1 MLKSCLKEKSNV
13 RQYFIMIE
21 PGLQQEIN
29 SVMTEAR
36 NSRLEFVTVE
46 HLLMALL
53 NMDEVVVFL
62 RAKRVNVDELR
73 AELEQYIV
81 SHTPLISQD
90 AEIDI
95 VPTVGFQRVLQRSVY
110 QAQSAQRNSVNA
122 MNVFVSIFS
131 EKESHAVYMLKLNNL
146 SRLDVMEGI
155 ASDPAEPL
163 LEELKV
169 KTDDKKKKPS
179 SLETFTTNL
188 CEKAKQGK
196 IDPLLGREEEVLRMV
211 QILSRRRKN
220 NPLLVGQAG
229 VGKTAIAQG
238 LAKKIVDGKVPEV
251 LQDATIYQLDVGVLI
266 AGTKYRGDFEKR
278 LKSVLTDLEKKPNT
292 ILFID
297 EIHTLIGAGSVSGG
311 SLDASNLLKPALA
324 DGTLKCIG
332 STTYDEFRKVFE
344 KDHALTRRFQ
354 KIDVEEPSVED
365 TIKILHGLKKYYQE
379 HHKVKYSSAALTS
392 AAELTHRH
400 IGDRRLPDKAID
412 VIDEVGALQQIMP
425 KSKRKVNIGV
435 ADIEN
440 IVAKLARIPS
450 RQVSSDDKLQLRNLE
465 EELSLGVFGQGDAV
479 NSLSTSIKLSRSGL
493 AAEDK
498 PMGSFLFAGP
508 TGVGKTEIC
517 KQLARIMGV
526 KLLRFD
532 MSEYMERH
540 SISKLI
546 GSPPGYIGYDEGG
559 LLTEAVN
566 SNPYAVLLLDEIEKA
581 HPDIFNLLLQVMDH
595 GMLTDSNGREVS
607 FRNVILVMTSNVG
620 AHSVQRASIGF
631 NEQDHSLDYEGEL
644 KKIFT
649 PEFRNRLSEII
660 YFNSL
665 SEEVVVFVVNKFLFE
680 LEDTLES
687 QNVSLSVSD
696 AARKWFATNGY
707 DAQMGARPMARLI
720 EKEIRKPLADE
731 LLFGKLTNGGTVK
744 VGVKK
749 DKITLA
755 IS

>member
-1 MLKSCLKEKSNV
+1 
-13 RQYFIMIE
+13 MIE
-21 PGLQQEIN
+21 QGLQQEIN
-29 SVMTEAR
+29 MVMTEAR
-36 NSRLEFVTVE
+36 NRRLEFVTVE
-46 HLLMALL
+46 HLLLALL
-53 NMDEVVVFL
+53 NMDEVISFL
-62 RAKRVNVDELR
+62 RGKRVNIDELR
-73 AELEQYIV
+73 AELDQYID
-81 SHTPLISQD
+81 SHTPIISED

-110 QAQSAQRNSVNA
+110 QAQSAQKNSVNA

-131 EKESHAVYMLKLNNL
+131 EKESHAVYMLKLNNI

-155 ASDPAEPL
+155 SSQLADTPS
-163 LEELKV
+163 EETKKV
-169 KTDDKKKKPS
+169 EGEKQTKPS
-179 SLETFTTNL
+179 SLESFTTNL
-188 CEKAKQGK
+188 CEKARLGE
-196 IDPLLGREEEVLRMV
+196 IDPLLGRVEEVLRTV
-211 QILSRRRKN
+211 QVLSRRRKN

-238 LAKKIVDGKVPEV
+238 LAKRIVDGQVPEI
-251 LQDATIYQLDVGVLI
+251 LKNTTIYSLDVGVLI

-278 LKSVLTDLEKKPNT
+278 LKSVLTDLEKDKNSV
-292 ILFID
+292 LFID

-332 STTYDEFRKVFE
+332 STTYDEYRKVFE

-354 KIDVEEPSVED
+354 KIDIEEPSVED
-365 TIKILHGLKKYYQE
+365 TIKILHGLKKYYQS
-379 HHKVKYSSAALTS
+379 HHKVKYSSASLAS

-412 VIDEVGALQQIMP
+412 VIDEVGALQQILP
-425 KSKRKVNIGV
+425 KSKRKINIGV
-435 ADIEN
+435 SDIEN

-450 RQVSSDDKLQLRNLE
+450 RQVNSDDKSLLKNLE
-465 EELSLGVFGQGDAV
+465 NDLKLGVFGQDSAV
-479 NSLSTSIKLSRSGL
+479 ESLSTAIKLSRSGL
-493 AAEDK
+493 SPVEQ

-517 KQLARIMGV
+517 KQLSRIMGV

-546 GSPPGYIGYDEGG
+546 GSPPGYVGYDEGG

-581 HPDIFNLLLQVMDH
+581 HPDIFNILLQVMDH
-595 GMLTDSNGREVS
+595 GKLTDSNGREVDFS
-607 FRNVILVMTSNVG
+607 NVILVMTSNVG

-665 SEEVVVFVVNKFLFE
+665 SEEVVVYVVNKFIFE
-680 LEDTLES
+680 LEDVLE
-687 QNVSLSVSD
+687 QKNVSLIVSES
-696 AARKWFATNGY
+696 ARKWFAENGY
-707 DAQMGARPMARLI
+707 DSKMGARPMMRLI
-720 EKEIRKPLADE
+720 EREIRKPLADE
-731 LLFGKLTNGGTVK
+731 LLFGKLSAGGTVK
-744 VGVKK
+744 VGVSK
-749 DKITLA
+749 DKIALTL
-755 IS
+755 S

>member
-1 MLKSCLKEKSNV
+1 
-13 RQYFIMIE
+13 
-21 PGLQQEIN
+21 
-29 SVMTEAR
+29 
-36 NSRLEFVTVE
+36 
-46 HLLMALL
+46 
-53 NMDEVVVFL
+53 
-62 RAKRVNVDELR
+62 
-73 AELEQYIV
+73 
-81 SHTPLISQD
+81 
-90 AEIDI
+90 
-95 VPTVGFQRVLQRSVY
+95 
-110 QAQSAQRNSVNA
+110 
-122 MNVFVSIFS
+122 
-131 EKESHAVYMLKLNNL
+131 
-146 SRLDVMEGI
+146 
-155 ASDPAEPL
+155 
-163 LEELKV
+163 
-169 KTDDKKKKPS
+169 
-179 SLETFTTNL
+179 
-188 CEKAKQGK
+188 
-196 IDPLLGREEEVLRMV
+196 MV

-238 LAKKIVDGKVPEV
+238 LAKRIVDGKVPEV
-251 LQDATIYQLDVGVLI
+251 LHDATIYSLDVGVLI

-354 KIDVEEPSVED
+354 KIDVDEPSVED

-379 HHKVKYSSAALTS
+379 HHKVKYSAASLVS

-412 VIDEVGALQQIMP
+412 VIDEVGALQQVLP

-450 RQVSSDDKLQLRNLE
+450 RQVSSDDKLQLKNLE
-465 EELSLGVFGQGDAV
+465 EELKLGVFGQEDAV

-546 GSPPGYIGYDEGG
+546 GSPPGYVGYDEGG

-595 GMLTDSNGREVS
+595 GMLTDANGREVD

-680 LEDTLES
+680 LEDALES
-687 QNVSLSVSD
+687 QNVSLVISD

-707 DAQMGARPMARLI
+707 DAQMGARPMVRLI

-731 LLFGKLTNGGTVK
+731 LLFGKLIDGGSVK

>member
-1 MLKSCLKEKSNV
+1 
-13 RQYFIMIE
+13 MIE
-21 PGLQQEIN
+21 QGLQQEIN
-29 SVMTEAR
+29 MVMTEAR
-36 NSRLEFVTVE
+36 NRRLEFVTVE
-46 HLLMALL
+46 HLLLALL
-53 NMDEVVVFL
+53 NMDEVIAFL
-62 RAKRVNVDELR
+62 RGKRVNIDELR
-73 AELEQYIV
+73 AELDQYID
-81 SHTPLISQD
+81 SHTPIISED

-110 QAQSAQRNSVNA
+110 QAQSAQKNSVNA

-131 EKESHAVYMLKLNNL
+131 EKESHAVYMLKLNNI

-155 ASDPAEPL
+155 SSHLADNPAE
-163 LEELKV
+163 ETKKV
-169 KTDDKKKKPS
+169 EGDKKTKPS
-179 SLETFTTNL
+179 SLESFTTNL
-188 CEKAKQGK
+188 CEKARLGE
-196 IDPLLGREEEVLRMV
+196 IDPLLGREEEVLRTV

-238 LAKKIVDGKVPEV
+238 LAKRIVDGQVPEI
-251 LQDATIYQLDVGVLI
+251 LKNTIIYSLDVGVLI

-278 LKSVLTDLEKKPNT
+278 LKSVLTDLEKDKNSV
-292 ILFID
+292 LFID

-324 DGTLKCIG
+324 DGSLKCIG
-332 STTYDEFRKVFE
+332 STTYDEYRKIFE

-354 KIDVEEPSVED
+354 KVDIEEPSVED
-365 TIKILHGLKKYYQE
+365 TIKILHGLKKYYQS
-379 HHKVKYSSAALTS
+379 HHKVKYSAASLVS

-412 VIDEVGALQQIMP
+412 VIDEVGALQQILP

-435 ADIEN
+435 PDIEN

-450 RQVSSDDKLQLRNLE
+450 RQVTSDDKSLLKSLE
-465 EELSLGVFGQGDAV
+465 SDLKLGVFGQDSAV
-479 NSLSTSIKLSRSGL
+479 ESLSTAIKLSRSGL
-493 AAEDK
+493 SPVEQ

-517 KQLARIMGV
+517 KQLSRIMGV

-540 SISKLI
+540 AISKLI
-546 GSPPGYIGYDEGG
+546 GSPPGYVGYDEGG

-581 HPDIFNLLLQVMDH
+581 HPDIFNILLQVMDH
-595 GMLTDSNGREVS
+595 GKLTDASGREVDFS
-607 FRNVILVMTSNVG
+607 NVILVMTSNVG
-620 AHSVQRASIGF
+620 AQNVQRASIGF

-660 YFNSL
+660 YFNKL
-665 SEEVVVFVVNKFLFE
+665 NEEVVVFVVNKFLFE
-680 LEDTLES
+680 LEDVLEKK
-687 QNVSLSVSD
+687 NVSLIVSD
-696 AARKWFATNGY
+696 AARKWFAENGY
-707 DAQMGARPMARLI
+707 DSMMGARPMMRLI
-720 EKEIRKPLADE
+720 EREVRKPLADE
-731 LLFGKLTNGGTVK
+731 LLFGKLSSGGTVK
-744 VGVKK
+744 VGVSK
-749 DKITLA
+749 DKIALT

>member
-1 MLKSCLKEKSNV
+1 
-13 RQYFIMIE
+13 MIE

-29 SVMTEAR
+29 LVMTEAR

-46 HLLMALL
+46 HLLLALL
-53 NMDEVVVFL
+53 NIEEVVTFL
-62 RAKRVNVDELR
+62 RGKRVNVDELR

-81 SHTPLISQD
+81 SHTPLISED

-110 QAQSAQRNSVNA
+110 QAQSAQKNSVNA

-155 ASDPAEPL
+155 ASEPSEPL
-163 LEELKV
+163 LEESKV
-169 KTDDKKKKPS
+169 KTEEKQKKPS
-179 SLETFTTNL
+179 SLETFTINL

-211 QILSRRRKN
+211 QVLSRRRKN

-238 LAKKIVDGKVPEV
+238 LAKRIVDGKVPEV
-251 LQDATIYQLDVGVLI
+251 LHDATIYSLDVGVLI

-278 LKSVLTDLEKKPNT
+278 LKSVLTDLEKKPNS

-324 DGTLKCIG
+324 DGSLKCIG

-379 HHKVKYSSAALTS
+379 HHKVKYSAAALTS

-412 VIDEVGALQQIMP
+412 VIDEVGALQQILP

-450 RQVSSDDKLQLRNLE
+450 RQVSSDDKLQLKNLE
-465 EELSLGVFGQGDAV
+465 EELKLGVFGQDDAV
-479 NSLSTSIKLSRSGL
+479 GSLSTSIKLSRSGL

-546 GSPPGYIGYDEGG
+546 GSPPGYVGYDEGG

-595 GMLTDSNGREVS
+595 GMLTDANGRAVD

-644 KKIFT
+644 KKTFT

-687 QNVSLSVSD
+687 QNVSLVISD

-707 DAQMGARPMARLI
+707 DVQMGARPMQRLV

-731 LLFGKLTNGGTVK
+731 LLFGKLINGGTVK

-755 IS
+755 VS

>member
-1 MLKSCLKEKSNV
+1 
-13 RQYFIMIE
+13 MIE

-29 SVMTEAR
+29 FVMTEAR

-46 HLLMALL
+46 HLLLALL
-53 NMDEVVVFL
+53 SMDEVVTFL
-62 RAKRVNVDELR
+62 RGKRVNVDELR
-73 AELEQYIV
+73 TELEQYIV
-81 SHTPLISQD
+81 SHTPLISED

-155 ASDPAEPL
+155 ASEPSEPL
-163 LEELKV
+163 LEESTV
-169 KTDDKKKKPS
+169 KTTEKQKKPS

-211 QILSRRRKN
+211 QVLSRRRKN

-238 LAKKIVDGKVPEV
+238 LAKKIVDGKVPEI
-251 LQDATIYQLDVGVLI
+251 LQDSTIYSLDVGVLI

-278 LKSVLTDLEKKPNT
+278 LKSVLNDLDKKPNS

-324 DGTLKCIG
+324 DGSLKCIG

-354 KIDVEEPSVED
+354 KIDIDEPSVED
-365 TIKILHGLKKYYQE
+365 TIKILHGLKKYYQD

-392 AAELTHRH
+392 AAELTHRY

-412 VIDEVGALQQIMP
+412 VIDEVGALQQVLP
-425 KSKRKVNIGV
+425 KSKRKINIGV

-450 RQVSSDDKLQLRNLE
+450 RQVTSDDKLLLKNLD
-465 EELSLGVFGQGDAV
+465 EELKLGVFGQDDAV
-479 NSLSTSIKLSRSGL
+479 DSLATSIKLSRSGL

-517 KQLARIMGV
+517 KQLAHIMGV

-546 GSPPGYIGYDEGG
+546 GSPPGYVGYEEGG

-595 GMLTDSNGREVS
+595 GMLTDANGREVD

-665 SEEVVVFVVNKFLFE
+665 NEEVVVFVVNKFLFE

-687 QNVSLSVSD
+687 QNVAFIISD

-707 DAQMGARPMARLI
+707 DVHMGARPMARLI

-731 LLFGKLTNGGTVK
+731 LLFGKLINGGTVK

>member
-1 MLKSCLKEKSNV
+1 
-13 RQYFIMIE
+13 MIE

-29 SVMTEAR
+29 LVMTEAR

-46 HLLMALL
+46 HLLLALL
-53 NMDEVVVFL
+53 NIDEVVVFL
-62 RAKRVNVDELR
+62 RGKRVNVDELR

-81 SHTPLISQD
+81 SHTPLISED

-155 ASDPAEPL
+155 ASEPSEPL
-163 LEELKV
+163 LEESTV
-169 KTDDKKKKPS
+169 KTEEKKKKPS

-211 QILSRRRKN
+211 QVLSRRRKN

-251 LQDATIYQLDVGVLI
+251 LNDATIYSLDVGVLI

-278 LKSVLTDLEKKPNT
+278 LKSVLNDLEKKPNA

-324 DGTLKCIG
+324 DGSLKCIG

-354 KIDVEEPSVED
+354 KIDIEEPSVED

-379 HHKVKYSSAALTS
+379 HHKVKYSAAALTS

-450 RQVSSDDKLQLRNLE
+450 RQVSSDDKLQLKNLE
-465 EELSLGVFGQGDAV
+465 EELRLGVFGQDDAV
-479 NSLSTSIKLSRSGL
+479 DSLSTSIKLSRSGL

-546 GSPPGYIGYDEGG
+546 GSPPGYVGYDEGG

-566 SNPYAVLLLDEIEKA
+566 SSPYAVLLLDEIEKA

-595 GMLTDSNGREVS
+595 GMLTDANGRAVD

-631 NEQDHSLDYEGEL
+631 NEQDHSQDYEGEL
-644 KKIFT
+644 KKTFT

-687 QNVSLSVSD
+687 QNVSLAISD
-696 AARKWFATNGY
+696 AARQWFATNGY

-731 LLFGKLTNGGTVK
+731 LLFGRLINGGAVK

-749 DKITLA
+749 DKIALA

>member
-1 MLKSCLKEKSNV
+1 
-13 RQYFIMIE
+13 MIE

-62 RAKRVNVDELR
+62 RSKRVNVDELR

-595 GMLTDSNGREVS
+595 GMLTDSNGREVD

-687 QNVSLSVSD
+687 KNVSLSVSD

>member
-1 MLKSCLKEKSNV
+1 
-13 RQYFIMIE
+13 MIE
-21 PGLQQEIN
+21 QGLQQEIN
-29 SVMTEAR
+29 IVMTEAR
-36 NSRLEFVTVE
+36 NRRLEFVTVE
-46 HLLMALL
+46 HLLLALL
-53 NMDEVVVFL
+53 NMNEVVGFL
-62 RAKRVNVDELR
+62 RSKRVNIDELR
-73 AELEQYIV
+73 VELEQYIDT
-81 SHTPLISQD
+81 HTPIISDD

-95 VPTVGFQRVLQRSVY
+95 VPTVGFQRVLQRSIY
-110 QAQSAQRNSVNA
+110 QAQSAQKNSVNA

-131 EKESHAVYMLKLNNL
+131 EKESHAVYMLKLNNI
-146 SRLDVMEGI
+146 SRLGVMENI
-155 ASDPAEPL
+155 SSQVVDVPT
-163 LEELKV
+163 EETKKV
-169 KTDDKKKKPS
+169 GTDKQKKPS
-179 SLETFTTNL
+179 SIESYTTNL
-188 CEKAKQGK
+188 CEKARLGK
-196 IDPLLGREEEVLRMV
+196 IDPLLGREEEVQRTV
-211 QILSRRRKN
+211 QVLSRRNKN

-238 LAKKIVDGKVPEV
+238 LAKRIVDNKAPEV
-251 LQDATIYQLDVGVLI
+251 LNKTTIYSLDVGVLI

-278 LKSVLTDLEKKPNT
+278 LKSVLSDLNKQKDS

-332 STTYDEFRKVFE
+332 STTYEDYRKIFE

-354 KIDVEEPSVED
+354 KIDIEEPSVTD
-365 TIKILHGLKKYYQE
+365 TIKILHGLKKYYQDY
-379 HHKVKYSSAALTS
+379 HNVKYSAAALTT
-392 AAELTHRH
+392 AVELTHRH

-412 VIDEVGALQQIMP
+412 VIDEVGALQQVLP
-425 KSKRKVNIGV
+425 KSKRKINIGV
-435 ADIEN
+435 SDIEN

-450 RQVSSDDKLQLRNLE
+450 RQVSSDDKSQLKTLDD
-465 EELSLGVFGQGDAV
+465 ELKLGVFGQDRAV
-479 NSLSTSIKLSRSGL
+479 ETLSIAIKLSRSGL
-493 AAEDK
+493 APVEK

-517 KQLARIMGV
+517 KQLSRIMGV

-546 GSPPGYIGYDEGG
+546 GSPPGYVGYDEGG

-595 GMLTDSNGREVS
+595 GLLTDANGREVN
-607 FRNVILVMTSNVG
+607 FKNIILVMTSNVG

-644 KKIFT
+644 KKTFT

-660 YFNSL
+660 YFNTL
-665 SEEVVVFVVNKFLFE
+665 SEEVVIYVVNKFLFE
-680 LEDTLES
+680 LENALEDK
-687 QNVSLSVSD
+687 NVSLIVSD
-696 AARKWFATNGY
+696 PARKWFAKNGY
-707 DAQMGARPMARLI
+707 DNKMGARPMERLI

-731 LLFGKLTNGGTVK
+731 LLFGKLSEGGTVK
-744 VGVKK
+744 VNVKK
-749 DKITLA
+749 GKISLE

>member
-1 MLKSCLKEKSNV
+1 
-13 RQYFIMIE
+13 MIE
-21 PGLQQEIN
+21 QGLQQEIN
-29 SVMTEAR
+29 IVMTEAR
-36 NSRLEFVTVE
+36 NRRLEFVTVE
-46 HLLMALL
+46 HLLLALL
-53 NMDEVVVFL
+53 NMNEVVGFL
-62 RAKRVNVDELR
+62 RSKRVNIDELR
-73 AELEQYIV
+73 VELEQYIDT
-81 SHTPLISQD
+81 HTPIISDD

-95 VPTVGFQRVLQRSVY
+95 VPTVGFQRVLQRSIY
-110 QAQSAQRNSVNA
+110 QAQSAQKNSVNA

-131 EKESHAVYMLKLNNL
+131 EKESHAVYMLKLNNI
-146 SRLDVMEGI
+146 SRLGVMENI
-155 ASDPAEPL
+155 SSQVVDVPT
-163 LEELKV
+163 EETKKV
-169 KTDDKKKKPS
+169 GTDKQKKPS
-179 SLETFTTNL
+179 SIESYTTNL
-188 CEKAKQGK
+188 CEKARLGK
-196 IDPLLGREEEVLRMV
+196 IDPLLGREEEVQRTV
-211 QILSRRRKN
+211 QVLSRRNKN

-238 LAKKIVDGKVPEV
+238 LAKRIVDNKAPEV
-251 LQDATIYQLDVGVLI
+251 LNKTTIYSLDVGVLI

-278 LKSVLTDLEKKPNT
+278 LKSVLSDLNKQKDS

-332 STTYDEFRKVFE
+332 STTYEDYRKIFE

-354 KIDVEEPSVED
+354 KIDIEEPSVTD
-365 TIKILHGLKKYYQE
+365 TIKILHGLKKYYQDY
-379 HHKVKYSSAALTS
+379 HNVKYSAAALTT
-392 AAELTHRH
+392 AVELTHRH

-412 VIDEVGALQQIMP
+412 VIDEVGALQQILP
-425 KSKRKVNIGV
+425 KSKRKINIGV
-435 ADIEN
+435 SDIEN

-450 RQVSSDDKLQLRNLE
+450 RQVSSDDKSQLKTLDD
-465 EELSLGVFGQGDAV
+465 ELKLGVFGQDRAV
-479 NSLSTSIKLSRSGL
+479 ETLSIAIKLSRSGL
-493 AAEDK
+493 APVEK

-517 KQLARIMGV
+517 KQLSRIMGV

-546 GSPPGYIGYDEGG
+546 GSPPGYVGYDEGG

-595 GMLTDSNGREVS
+595 GLLTDANGREVN
-607 FRNVILVMTSNVG
+607 FKNIILVMTSNVG

-644 KKIFT
+644 KKTFT

-660 YFNSL
+660 YFNTL
-665 SEEVVVFVVNKFLFE
+665 SEEVVIYVVNKFLFE
-680 LEDTLES
+680 LENALEEK
-687 QNVSLSVSD
+687 NVSLIVSD
-696 AARKWFATNGY
+696 SARKWFAKNGY
-707 DAQMGARPMARLI
+707 DNKMGARPMERLI

-731 LLFGKLTNGGTVK
+731 LLFGKLSEGGTVK
-744 VGVKK
+744 VNVKK
-749 DKITLA
+749 GKISLE

>member
-1 MLKSCLKEKSNV
+1 
-13 RQYFIMIE
+13 MIE
-21 PGLQQEIN
+21 QGLQQEIN
-29 SVMTEAR
+29 LIMTEAR
-36 NSRLEFVTVE
+36 NRRLEFVTVE
-46 HLLMALL
+46 HLLLALL
-53 NMDEVVVFL
+53 NMDDVVSFL
-62 RAKRVNVDELR
+62 RAKRVIIDELR
-73 AELEQYIV
+73 VELEQYIDT
-81 SHTPLISQD
+81 HTPIISED

-110 QAQSAQRNSVNA
+110 QAQSAQKNSVNA

-131 EKESHAVYMLKLNNL
+131 EKESHAVYMLKLNNI
-146 SRLDVMEGI
+146 SRLDVMESISSQVVDVPTEKTKKAGI
-155 ASDPAEPL
+155 E
-163 LEELKV
+163 KQ
-169 KTDDKKKKPS
+169 KKPS
-179 SLETFTTNL
+179 SLESYTTNL
-188 CEKAKQGK
+188 CEKARLGK
-196 IDPLLGREEEVLRMV
+196 IDPLLGREEEVLRTV
-211 QILSRRRKN
+211 QVLSRRNKN

-238 LAKKIVDGKVPEV
+238 LAKRIVDNKVPEV
-251 LQDATIYQLDVGVLI
+251 LKKTTIYSLDVGVLI

-278 LKSVLTDLEKKPNT
+278 LKSVLSDLNKQKDS

-332 STTYDEFRKVFE
+332 STTYEEYRKIFE
-344 KDHALTRRFQ
+344 KDHALARRFQ
-354 KIDVEEPSVED
+354 KIDIEEPSVTD
-365 TIKILHGLKKYYQE
+365 TIKILHGLKKYYQDY
-379 HHKVKYSSAALTS
+379 HNVKYSAAALTT
-392 AAELTHRH
+392 AVELTHRH

-412 VIDEVGALQQIMP
+412 VIDEVGALQQILP
-425 KSKRKVNIGV
+425 KSKRKINIGV

-450 RQVSSDDKLQLRNLE
+450 RQVSSDDKSQLKTLDD
-465 EELSLGVFGQGDAV
+465 ELKLGVFGQDRAV
-479 NSLSTSIKLSRSGL
+479 ETLSTAIKLSRSGL
-493 AAEDK
+493 APVEK

-517 KQLARIMGV
+517 KQLSRIMGV

-546 GSPPGYIGYDEGG
+546 GSPPGYVGYDEGG

-581 HPDIFNLLLQVMDH
+581 HPDVFNLLLQVMDH
-595 GMLTDSNGREVS
+595 GLLTDANGREVD
-607 FRNVILVMTSNVG
+607 FKNIILVMTSNVG

-644 KKIFT
+644 KKTFT

-660 YFNSL
+660 YFNTL
-665 SEEVVVFVVNKFLFE
+665 SEEVVIYVVNKFLFE
-680 LEDTLES
+680 LENALEEK
-687 QNVSLSVSD
+687 NVSLIVSD
-696 AARKWFATNGY
+696 SARKWFAKKGY
-707 DAQMGARPMARLI
+707 DNKMGARPMERLV
-720 EKEIRKPLADE
+720 EREIRKPLADE
-731 LLFGKLTNGGTVK
+731 LLFGKLSEGGTVK
-744 VGVKK
+744 VSVKK
-749 DKITLA
+749 DKIALE

>member
-1 MLKSCLKEKSNV
+1 
-13 RQYFIMIE
+13 MIE
-21 PGLQQEIN
+21 QVLQQEIN
-29 SVMTEAR
+29 LVMTEAR
-36 NSRLEFVTVE
+36 NRRLEFVTVE
-46 HLLMALL
+46 HLLLALL
-53 NMDEVVVFL
+53 NMDEVVNFL
-62 RAKRVNVDELR
+62 RSKRVNIDELR
-73 AELEQYIV
+73 VEIEQYIDT
-81 SHTPLISQD
+81 HTPIISED

-110 QAQSAQRNSVNA
+110 QAQSAQKNSVNA

-131 EKESHAVYMLKLNNL
+131 EKESHAVYMLKLNNIT
-146 SRLDVMEGI
+146 RLDVMENISSQVVDVPIEETKKVGTDKQKK
-155 ASDPAEPL
+155 SSF
-163 LEELKV
+163 LE
-169 KTDDKKKKPS
+169 S
-179 SLETFTTNL
+179 YTTNL
-188 CEKAKQGK
+188 CEKARLGK
-196 IDPLLGREEEVLRMV
+196 IDPLLGREEEVLRTV
-211 QILSRRRKN
+211 QVLSRRNKN

-238 LAKKIVDGKVPEV
+238 LAKRIIDKKVPDV
-251 LQDATIYQLDVGVLI
+251 LRKTTIYALDVGVLI

-278 LKSVLTDLEKKPNT
+278 LKSVLSDLNKQKDS

-324 DGTLKCIG
+324 DGSLKCIG
-332 STTYDEFRKVFE
+332 STTYEEYRKIFE
-344 KDHALTRRFQ
+344 KDHALARRFQ
-354 KIDVEEPSVED
+354 KIDIEEPSVTD
-365 TIKILHGLKKYYQE
+365 TIKILHGLKKYYQN
-379 HHKVKYSSAALTS
+379 HHGVKYSNAALIT
-392 AAELTHRH
+392 AVELTHRH

-412 VIDEVGALQQIMP
+412 VIDEVGALQQILP
-425 KSKRKVNIGV
+425 KSKRKINIGV
-435 ADIEN
+435 SDIEN

-450 RQVSSDDKLQLRNLE
+450 RQVSSHDKSQLKTLG
-465 EELSLGVFGQGDAV
+465 EELKLGVFGQDTAV
-479 NSLSTSIKLSRSGL
+479 ESLSAAIKLSRSGL
-493 AAEDK
+493 APIEK

-517 KQLARIMGV
+517 KQLSRIMGV

-546 GSPPGYIGYDEGG
+546 GSPPGYVGYDEGG

-595 GMLTDSNGREVS
+595 GLLTDANGREVD
-607 FRNVILVMTSNVG
+607 FKNIILVMTSNVG
-620 AHSVQRASIGF
+620 AHSVQRSSIGF

-644 KKIFT
+644 KKTFS

-660 YFNSL
+660 YFNTL
-665 SEEVVVFVVNKFLFE
+665 SEEVVIYVVNKFLFE
-680 LEDTLES
+680 LENVLDDN
-687 QNVSLSVSD
+687 NVSLIVSD
-696 AARKWFATNGY
+696 SARQWFATHGY
-707 DAQMGARPMARLI
+707 DNKMGARPMERLV

-731 LLFGKLTNGGTVK
+731 LLFGKLCKGGTVK
-744 VGVKK
+744 VSVKK
-749 DKITLA
+749 DQIFLE

>member
-1 MLKSCLKEKSNV
+1 
-13 RQYFIMIE
+13 MIE

-29 SVMTEAR
+29 LVMTEAR

-46 HLLMALL
+46 HLLLALL
-53 NMDEVVVFL
+53 NMEDVVSFL
-62 RAKRVNVDELR
+62 RGKRVNVDELR

-81 SHTPLISQD
+81 SHTPLISED

-131 EKESHAVYMLKLNNL
+131 EKESHAVYMLKLNSL

-155 ASDPAEPL
+155 ASEATEPL
-163 LEELKV
+163 LEESTV
-169 KTDDKKKKPS
+169 KTTEKQKKPS

-238 LAKKIVDGKVPEV
+238 LAKRIVDGKVPEV
-251 LQDATIYQLDVGVLI
+251 LHDATIYSLDVGVLI

-354 KIDVEEPSVED
+354 KIDVDEPSVED

-379 HHKVKYSSAALTS
+379 HHKVKYSAASLVS

-412 VIDEVGALQQIMP
+412 VIDEVGALQQVLP

-450 RQVSSDDKLQLRNLE
+450 RQVSSDDKLQLKNLE
-465 EELSLGVFGQGDAV
+465 EELKLGVFGQEDAV

-546 GSPPGYIGYDEGG
+546 GSPPGYVGYDEGG

-595 GMLTDSNGREVS
+595 GMLTDANGREVD

-680 LEDTLES
+680 LEDALES
-687 QNVSLSVSD
+687 QNVSLVISD

-707 DAQMGARPMARLI
+707 DAQMGARPMVRLI

-731 LLFGKLTNGGTVK
+731 LLFGKLIDGGSVK

>member
-1 MLKSCLKEKSNV
+1 
-13 RQYFIMIE
+13 MIE
-21 PGLQQEIN
+21 QGLQQEIN
-29 SVMTEAR
+29 LVMTEAR
-36 NSRLEFVTVE
+36 NRRLEFVTVE
-46 HLLMALL
+46 HLLLALI
-53 NMDEVVVFL
+53 NMDEVLTFL
-62 RAKRVNVDELR
+62 RSKRVDIDELR
-73 AELEQYIV
+73 VELEQYIDT
-81 SHTPLISQD
+81 HTPIISED
-90 AEIDI
+90 TEIDI

-110 QAQSAQRNSVNA
+110 QAQSAQKNSVNA

-131 EKESHAVYMLKLNNL
+131 EKESHAVYMLKLNNI
-146 SRLDVMEGI
+146 SRLDVME
-155 ASDPAEPL
+155 SVSSQVVDVPTEKTK
-163 LEELKV
+163 KV
-169 KTDDKKKKPS
+169 GTEKQKKPS
-179 SLETFTTNL
+179 SLESYTTNL
-188 CEKAKQGK
+188 CEKARLGK
-196 IDPLLGREEEVLRMV
+196 IDPLLGREEEVLRTV
-211 QILSRRRKN
+211 QVLSRRNKN

-238 LAKKIVDGKVPEV
+238 LAKRIVDNKVPEV
-251 LQDATIYQLDVGVLI
+251 LKKTTIYSLDVGVLI

-278 LKSVLTDLEKKPNT
+278 LKSVLSDLNKQKDS

-332 STTYDEFRKVFE
+332 STTYEEYRKIFE
-344 KDHALTRRFQ
+344 KDHALARRFQ
-354 KIDVEEPSVED
+354 KIDIEEPSVTD
-365 TIKILHGLKKYYQE
+365 TIKILHGLKKYYQDY
-379 HHKVKYSSAALTS
+379 HNVKYSAAALTT
-392 AAELTHRH
+392 AVELTHRH

-412 VIDEVGALQQIMP
+412 VIDEVGALQQILP
-425 KSKRKVNIGV
+425 KSKRKINIGV

-450 RQVSSDDKLQLRNLE
+450 RQVSSDDKSQLKTLDD
-465 EELSLGVFGQGDAV
+465 ELKLGVFGQDRAV
-479 NSLSTSIKLSRSGL
+479 ETLSTAIKLSRSGL
-493 AAEDK
+493 APVEK

-517 KQLARIMGV
+517 KQLSRIMGV

-546 GSPPGYIGYDEGG
+546 GSPPGYVGYDEGG

-595 GMLTDSNGREVS
+595 GLLTDANGREVD
-607 FRNVILVMTSNVG
+607 FKNIILVMTSNVG
-620 AHSVQRASIGF
+620 ARSVQRASIGF

-644 KKIFT
+644 KKTFT

-660 YFNSL
+660 YFNTL
-665 SEEVVVFVVNKFLFE
+665 SEEVVIYVVNKFLFE
-680 LEDTLES
+680 LEEALETK
-687 QNVSLSVSD
+687 NVSLIVSES
-696 AARKWFATNGY
+696 ARKWFANNGY
-707 DAQMGARPMARLI
+707 DNKMGARPMERLV
-720 EKEIRKPLADE
+720 EREIRKPLADE
-731 LLFGKLTNGGTVK
+731 LLFGKLSDGGTVK
-744 VGVKK
+744 VSVKK
-749 DKITLA
+749 DKISLE